1 MSDHGTY
8 KYGQYWRNFMTYTK
22 SFAFAFHRHFI
33 TSYPRWAGLK
43 VMYHVL
49 ILPWSVSC
57 SNCIMLGYSD
67 PDPHDGRISVLDSI
81 NGGVSYPRTI
91 NSRNWRP
98 PAGVPGQASSQR
110 ALSTEIPVPQFAIN
124 HIPVSGRSAPK
135 QAECVNFST
144 NVLNVIAGL
153 NGKISSINNYNK
165 LTNKTLLEIWA
176 DKPPHSTWLLA
187 VFPLSQL
194 SKNRGCINLIWGS
207 FVKAYFSG
215 FIIILWFCK
224 RQKGTEIWI
233 NMKNN

>member
-1 MSDHGTY
+1 MFIKSVDHGTC
-8 KYGQYWRNFMTYTK
+8 KYGQYWINFVTYTK

-43 VMYHVL
+43 VMYHVIL
-49 ILPWSVSC
+49 LPWSVSC

-67 PDPHDGRISVLDSI
+67 QI
-81 NGGVSYPRTI
+81 SYPRTI

-110 ALSTEIPVPQFAIN
+110 ALSTEIPVPQFAIS

-153 NGKISSINNYNK
+153 NGKRSSINNYNK

-176 DKPPHSTWLLA
+176 D
-187 VFPLSQL
+187 
-194 SKNRGCINLIWGS
+194 NLHT
-207 FVKAYFSG
+207 AHNY
-215 FIIILWFCK
+215 
-224 RQKGTEIWI
+224 
-233 NMKNN
+233 